1 MCSHEPGPPVLITC
15 QCCNKQDHLVDD
27 LYVCVCVCVVCA
39 VQDMIAECQ
48 ELLTLFGLPFI
59 TAPAEAEAQ
68 CAWLEAAG
76 LVDGVVTDDTD
87 AFLFGAQ
94 HIYRHMFE
102 DKK

>member
-1 MCSHEPGPPVLITC
+1 MFLFLSSL
-15 QCCNKQDHLVDD
+15 
-27 LYVCVCVCVVCA
+27 
-39 VQDMIAECQ
+39 QDMVAECQ
-48 ELLTLFGLPFI
+48 ELLALFGLPFI

-76 LVDGVVTDDTD
+76 LVDGVVTDDND

>member
-1 MCSHEPGPPVLITC
+1 MPAVKQGALTPSLSAVARITMAP
-15 QCCNKQDHLVDD
+15 HTPTYTPLHHA
-27 LYVCVCVCVVCA
+27 LPL
-39 VQDMIAECQ
+39 QDMIAECQ
-48 ELLTLFGLPFI
+48 ELLTLFGLPYI

-76 LVDGVVTDDTD
+76 LVDGVVTDDND

>member
-1 MCSHEPGPPVLITC
+1 VRCDVAPDT
-15 QCCNKQDHLVDD
+15 VDAAIC
-27 LYVCVCVCVVCA
+27 LCTLL
-39 VQDMIAECQ
+39 QDMVAECQ
-48 ELLTLFGLPFI
+48 ELLTLFGLPYI
-59 TAPAEAEAQ
+59 VAPAEAEAQ

-76 LVDGVVTDDTD
+76 LVDGVVTDDND